1 MSTTRPR
8 QILHVDMDAFF
19 AAIEQRDRP
28 ELRGRPVLVGGDPH
42 GRGVV
47 SAASYEAR
55 SFGCHSALPM
65 AQAVRLCPQA
75 VIIRPRMGRYA
86 EVSRQVFEILEQF
99 TPLIEPLSIDEGFLD
114 VTGTERLF
122 GPAEQTARELRRRIC
137 AETGLTAS
145 VGVAPNK
152 FLAKLAS
159 DLQKPDGLVV
169 VPPDGVQDFLDPLPI
184 ERLWGVG
191 KATLKR
197 FEQLHVQTFADARRL
212 TVAELRRHFGE
223 TGEHFYHLVRG
234 DDQRPVVPDRQAR
247 SISHEQTFATDV
259 ADLEYLRSVLLSQT
273 EDVARRLRRHTL
285 LARAV
290 TIKIRRPDFQTIT
303 RRATLAAPTDQ
314 TALLWQAAAGLFDT
328 WVRGGVHPVRLLGVG
343 VSQFVTGQGQQLPLF
358 DADTA
363 RRSRSLDH
371 TIDQIRERFGRDA
384 ISRGSA
390 PPKRTP

>member
-55 SFGCHSALPM
+55 PFGCHSALPM

-75 VIIRPRMGRYA
+75 VIIRPRMERYA

-159 DLQKPDGLVV
+159 DLRKPDGLVV

-184 ERLWGVG
+184 GRLWGVG

-212 TVAELRRHFGE
+212 TAAELRRHFGE

-234 DDQRPVVPDRQAR
+234 DDQRPVVPDREAR

-273 EDVARRLRRHTL
+273 EDVARRLRRHKL
-285 LARAV
+285 LARTV

-328 WVRGGVHPVRLLGVG
+328 WARGGVHPVRLLGVG
-343 VSQFVTGQGQQLPLF
+343 VSQFVTGPGQQLPLF
-358 DADTA
+358 DEDTT
-363 RRSRSLDH
+363 RRSRSLDQ